1 MVAEGLVHE
10 EGYLCADLWTLWEKS
25 VETPVGLSLKMI
37 MSVGPTAVGVVFVV
51 GGLSL
56 GEEAQVGASLV
67 VGRRLVREVVGGG

>member
-1 MVAEGLVHE
+1 
-10 EGYLCADLWTLWEKS
+10 
-25 VETPVGLSLKMI
+25 MI

-67 VGRRLVREVVGGG
+67 VGRRLVCEVIGGGYGSGGRSWLS